1 MPARRAGTRRASP
14 HNAFSAAAQ
23 SSTMASP
30 GDDPLAL
37 AADLLVAYRSDMD
50 PSVPRERLA
59 AIDDAALAPVRRN
72 RDAALAFWS
81 NLYNA
86 GTQRLLETHTDL
98 YESSLRT
105 LRFFRLPAVRVAGHA
120 LSLDDIEHGI
130 LRARS
135 KYGLGYLPRFLADT
149 FEVRHRFDDLDPRIH
164 FALNCGA
171 ASCPP
176 IRAYTAADIDDQ
188 LDLATRGYLDATV
201 KYDADADSVRVPRV
215 MAWYRG
221 DFGGKPGIRSFLRRY
236 DAIPAD
242 TEPSV
247 DFLPWDWT
255 KAAGKFTDA

>member
-1 MPARRAGTRRASP
+1 MAPART
-14 HNAFSAAAQ
+14 
-23 SSTMASP
+23 
-30 GDDPLAL
+30 DDPLAL
-37 AADLLVAYRSDMD
+37 AADLLVAYRSGAD
-50 PSVPRERLA
+50 PSPHRSALA
-59 AIDDAALAPVRRN
+59 ALDDAALAPVRRDT
-72 RDAALAFWS
+72 DAALAFWC

-86 GTQRLLETHTDL
+86 GTQRLLADHTAL
-98 YESSLRT
+98 YESALRM
-105 LRFFRLPAVRVAGHA
+105 LRFFSIPAVRVAGHA

-149 FEVRHRFDDLDPRIH
+149 FEMRHRLDTLDPRIH

-201 KYDADADSVRVPRV
+201 EYDADAGAVRVPRV

-221 DFGGKPGIRSFLRRY
+221 DFGGTSGIRSFLRRY

-242 TEPSV
+242 REPSV

>member
-1 MPARRAGTRRASP
+1 
-14 HNAFSAAAQ
+14 
-23 SSTMASP
+23 MAST
-30 GDDPLAL
+30 GDDPLEL
-37 AADLLVAYRSDMD
+37 AADLLVAYRSDTD

-59 AIDDAALAPVRRN
+59 TIDDAALAPIRRD

-86 GTQRLLETHTDL
+86 GTQRLLETHADR
-98 YESSLRT
+98 YESSLRS
-105 LRFFRLPAVRVAGHA
+105 LRFFGLPAVRVAGHA

-149 FEVRHRFDDLDPRIH
+149 FEMRHRLDGPDPRIH

-201 KYDADADSVRVPRV
+201 EYDPEAHVVRVPRV

-221 DFGGKPGIRSFLRRY
+221 DFGGKAGIRAFLRRY
-236 DAIPAD
+236 DAIPAAS
-242 TEPSV
+242 EPSIA
-247 DFLPWDWT
+247 FLPWDWT